1 MHFCVPEEQQLVHI
15 AARPTDVLKTV
26 SHHNPEQVIVSDTIP
41 RKAFKPEQTKIF
53 RSSGDLALL
62 QSRRG
67 KLSYTSFKFCFNI
80 SGPMPQT
87 IYEIAFV
94 LKKYQ
99 IIKSSERVFYD
110 KSIFKQT

>member
-1 MHFCVPEEQQLVHI
+1 MHFCVPEQQQLVHI

-67 KLSYTSFKFCFNI
+67 KLSYTNFKFYFI
-80 SGPMPQT
+80 AVDQLEQSGIRTCMMKAVEAAAKRCQQLG
-87 IYEIAFV
+87 A
-94 LKKYQ
+94 
-99 IIKSSERVFYD
+99 
-110 KSIFKQT
+110 

>member
-1 MHFCVPEEQQLVHI
+1 MQFYVSEQQQLVHI

-67 KLSYTSFKFCFNI
+67 KLSYIANFKFYLY
-80 SGPMPQT
+80 MPSAIQET
-87 IYEIAFV
+87 TYEIAFYHQEWS
-94 LKKYQ
+94 K
-99 IIKSSERVFYD
+99 
-110 KSIFKQT
+110 

>member
-1 MHFCVPEEQQLVHI
+1 MHFYVTEHQQLVHI

-67 KLSYTSFKFCFNI
+67 ELSYTSFTFCLYVQYIFD
-80 SGPMPQT
+80 PMQET
-87 IYEIAFV
+87 IHGIAF
-94 LKKYQ
+94 
-99 IIKSSERVFYD
+99 F
-110 KSIFKQT
+110 FKEF

>member
-1 MHFCVPEEQQLVHI
+1 MTCFEQQQLVHI

-67 KLSYTSFKFCFNI
+67 YYHLPISSSTYTCLVPFK
-80 SGPMPQT
+80 
-87 IYEIAFV
+87 
-94 LKKYQ
+94 
-99 IIKSSERVFYD
+99 
-110 KSIFKQT
+110 KQLTR